1 MQPLN
6 TTNYTYDQYYG
17 IGYSFPS
24 APLITLSMRDLK
36 FEQSGQE
43 IDFKVSIVQ
52 NSISITKFQTNIVV
66 VGNVQLIY
74 MYYMYM
80 AMNGSYPQTYFY
92 YFSQSST
99 LNQTLNS
106 LTSQYKIIKQLN
118 NSIVKY
124 DQASVIPFFVSF
136 RMASIN
142 TTDNRTNREY
152 SISTNALMTDPSS
165 V

>member
-52 NSISITKFQTNIVV
+52 NSISKTKFQTNIVV

-80 AMNGSYPQTYFY
+80 AMNISYPQTYFY
-92 YFSQSST
+92 YFS
-99 LNQTLNS
+99 
-106 LTSQYKIIKQLN
+106 
-118 NSIVKY
+118 
-124 DQASVIPFFVSF
+124 
-136 RMASIN
+136 
-142 TTDNRTNREY
+142 
-152 SISTNALMTDPSS
+152 
-165 V
+165 

>member
-6 TTNYTYDQYYG
+6 TTDYTYDQYYG

-43 IDFKVSIVQ
+43 IDF
-52 NSISITKFQTNIVV
+52 SISIVENSITTTMFKTNVKV

-74 MYYMYM
+74 LYYMYM
-80 AMNGSYPQTYFY
+80 SMKTSYPQTYFY
-92 YFSQSST
+92 YFSQSLT
-99 LNQTLNS
+99 LDSVVNN
-106 LTSQYKIIKQLN
+106 LTSQYKIRKQLN
-118 NSIVKY
+118 NSIVQFN
-124 DQASVIPFFVSF
+124 QANVIPFFVSF
-136 RMASIN
+136 RMGAIN

-152 SISTNALMTDPSS
+152 SISTNALMNNASS
-165 V
+165 I